1 VGGAELAQACG
12 VPARAGC
19 GRRTAGRRT
28 VRSGRSRRRRR
39 CCSRHCAALRKLSR
53 GGLAGR
59 GECCTLSSGFF
70 LCPLVARRCVRR
82 QPHACSV
89 TRPRAGRSGD
99 HPCQEQAVR
108 QPPRKRACAGAQSEG
123 AGAGPQAARPPLHE
137 RDLYLAWSCKRSR
150 AVCGAR
156 AVVGVVGRSHL
167 RGTAYHLLQ
176 ARLRP
181 CSQRLKGSNRVEGL
195 CCSPFPTQS

>member
-1 VGGAELAQACG
+1 
-12 VPARAGC
+12 
-19 GRRTAGRRT
+19 
-28 VRSGRSRRRRR
+28 
-39 CCSRHCAALRKLSR
+39 
-53 GGLAGR
+53 
-59 GECCTLSSGFF
+59 
-70 LCPLVARRCVRR
+70 VRR

-123 AGAGPQAARPPLHE
+123 AGAGPQAARPPLHARGQYLAGSDHPELGVSVRARGPQVARPLLHE

>member
-1 VGGAELAQACG
+1 MQAG
-12 VPARAGC
+12 VAITLVRSRPSASRRASAPVQALKARA
-19 GRRTAGRRT
+19 RA
-28 VRSGRSRRRRR
+28 
-39 CCSRHCAALRKLSR
+39 R
-53 GGLAGR
+53 G
-59 GECCTLSSGFF
+59 
-70 LCPLVARRCVRR
+70 PQVAR
-82 QPHACSV
+82 PL
-89 TRPRAGRSGD
+89 
-99 HPCQEQAVR
+99 
-108 QPPRKRACAGAQSEG
+108 
-123 AGAGPQAARPPLHE
+123 LHE